1 MSIIQKGLA
10 PPPVS
15 SFLERE
21 LPMGELGSLELAMKF
36 RNTVEVGARVYGLSP
51 KQMKALQLA
60 VADRMVWLC
69 DRVAAYEIGTDC
81 SNVPNWVTREG
92 MRSLYLSSE
101 VVGRLVPRFDRKEGL
116 EPMPFTALV
125 EHGQTRRF
133 VNNDWIVWF
142 ERSRA
147 VDDTVPPHALESCL
161 HRIMDR
167 LFPTPESRQNVT
179 GRINRHACV
188 DARTGR
194 ALFPLEV
201 IIEFEVKGVVN

>member
-1 MSIIQKGLA
+1 MPIIQKGLSEI
-10 PPPVS
+10 PLS
-15 SFLERE
+15 SFIESE
-21 LPMGELGSLELAMKF
+21 LPMGELSSLELTNKF
-36 RNTVEVGARVYGLSP
+36 RNTVEVGARVYGITP

-60 VADRMVWLC
+60 VATRMAWLC

-92 MRSLYLSSE
+92 MRTLYLASE
-101 VVGRLVPRFDRKEGL
+101 VVARLVPKFDRKEGL
-116 EPMPFTALV
+116 EPMPFTALK
-125 EHGQTRRF
+125 EHGITRRF

-142 ERSRA
+142 ERSQT
-147 VDDTVPPHALESCL
+147 VDDTVPPHALTSCL
-161 HRIMDR
+161 ERIMDR

-188 DARTGR
+188 DPRTGR